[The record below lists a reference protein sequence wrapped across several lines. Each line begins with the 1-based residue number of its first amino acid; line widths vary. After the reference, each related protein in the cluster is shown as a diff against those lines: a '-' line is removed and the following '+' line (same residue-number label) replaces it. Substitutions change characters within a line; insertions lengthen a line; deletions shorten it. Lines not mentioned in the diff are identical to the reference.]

1 MQNRNFSSILYFI
14 SVVIL
19 ATLSIQF
26 YWNYKN
32 FKDGK
37 QQLIR
42 EVQSSVANAIDS
54 YYIELADRY
63 TIGISLKED
72 GSIMGN
78 AQVDS
83 LLRKIDR
90 SDKGLD
96 VLNNIDPG
104 EISEVNIISGSEL
117 RNKDTVFGAVNSSER
132 HRDLHNFF
140 SDTQSLDTMR
150 DMTQLAKRII
160 ISLNTDTLEIS
171 VLNNHIDEQIAAKN
185 FDIDYAYIFKRD
197 GNITQEF
204 NTEIVDDNILKTSSN
219 SAYLPKNS
227 SFDFFFT
234 NVTTTLLQRNIL
246 GIILS
251 AVLVVAVVLCL
262 FFLLKIINRQKQL
275 AELKND
281 LISNITHEFKT
292 PISTVKVALEG
303 IENFNQEND
312 PVKTK
317 NYLQVSNIQLD
328 KLQLMVEK
336 LLETATI
343 DGNNLELNREE
354 VLLMQM
360 LSELVEKHRQL
371 AKNKDL
377 RFSAEQE
384 KVLLLADPFHLEN
397 ALNNVLDNA
406 VKYGGDT
413 IDIVVSNEDKLVK
426 ITISD
431 NGTNLTKT
439 QSEQVF
445 EKFYRVP
452 KGNTHDVKGFGIGL
466 YYTKKIIEKHGGS
479 IRLHLNHQTSFI
491 ITLPKNG

>member
-1 MQNRNFSSILYFI
+1 MRNRNFSNILYFI

-32 FKDGK
+32 YRDGK

-42 EVQSSVANAIDS
+42 EVQSSVDNAIDS
-54 YYIELADRY
+54 YYIELAERN

-78 AQVDS
+78 PQVDS

-96 VLNNIDPG
+96 VLNNIDPR
-104 EISEVNIISGSEL
+104 EISEVDIISGSEL
-117 RNKDTVFGAVNSSER
+117 RNKDTVFGAVNASEK
-132 HRDLHNFF
+132 
-140 SDTQSLDTMR
+140 QQ
-150 DMTQLAKRII
+150 QLAKRII
-160 ISLNTDTLEIS
+160 ISLNIDTLEIS
-171 VLNNHIDEQIAAKN
+171 ILNNHIDEQIAAKD
-185 FDIDYAYIFKRD
+185 FDMDYAYIFRRD
-197 GNITQEF
+197 GNVTQEF
-204 NTEIVDDNILKTSSN
+204 NTEIVDDNILNTSSN
-219 SAYLPKNS
+219 SAYLPENS
-227 SFDFFFT
+227 SFNFFFT
-234 NVTTTLLQRNIL
+234 NVTTTVLQRNIL

-262 FFLLKIINRQKQL
+262 FFLLKIIKHQKQL

-292 PISTVKVALEG
+292 PISTAKVALEG

-317 NYLQVSNIQLD
+317 NYLQVCNIQLN

-354 VLLMQM
+354 VLLVPM
-360 LSELVEKHRQL
+360 LSEVVGKHREL
-371 AKNKDL
+371 AKNKDI

-384 KVLLLADPFHLEN
+384 KILFLADPFHLEN

-406 VKYGGDT
+406 VKYGGDK
-413 IDIVVSNEDKLVK
+413 IDIVVLNEDKLIK

-466 YYTKKIIEKHGGS
+466 YYTKNIIEKHGGS
-479 IRLHLNHQTSFI
+479 IKLHLNHQTSFI

>member
-1 MQNRNFSSILYFI
+1 MPNMTFRRILYFI
-14 SVVIL
+14 CAVI
-19 ATLSIQF
+19 AVTASIQL

-32 FKDGK
+32 YTDGQ

-42 EVQSSVANAIDS
+42 EVQSSVDNAIDS
-54 YYIELADRY
+54 YFIVMAERN
-63 TIGISLKED
+63 TIGISVTKD
-72 GSIMGN
+72 GEVLEKTR
-78 AQVDS
+78 VDS
-83 LLRKIDR
+83 LLHRMGSPGLRKGEDFLQ
-90 SDKGLD
+90 D
-96 VLNNIDPG
+96 IDPSG
-104 EISEVNIISGSEL
+104 ISEMEVISGYEL
-117 RNKDTVFGAVNSSER
+117 RKQDSLHNLKVTSDNQNVQ
-132 HRDLHNFF
+132 RDLN
-140 SDTQSLDTMR
+140 
-150 DMTQLAKRII
+150 LAKRII
-160 ISLNTDTLEIS
+160 LSFRVDTLNLEALS
-171 VLNNHIDEQIAAKN
+171 EHIDDQLGAK
-185 FDIDYAYIFKRD
+185 DIKVDYAYIFKNKN
-197 GNITQEF
+197 GNTQHY
-204 NTEIVDDNILKTSSN
+204 NQEILNKNNLSTTAN
-219 SAYLPKNS
+219 SAYLPKDS
-227 SFDFFFT
+227 SFEFYFT
-234 NVTTTLLQRNIL
+234 NITATVLKRNSL
-246 GIILS
+246 GIAFS
-251 AVLVVAVVLCL
+251 VVLISTVVACL
-262 FFLLKIINRQKQL
+262 FFLLKIIKRQKQL

-292 PISTVKVALEG
+292 PISTAKVALEG

-343 DGNNLELNREE
+343 DGNNLELNGEE
-354 VLLMQM
+354 VLLVPM

-377 RFSAEQE
+377 RFSTEQE

-406 VKYGGDT
+406 VKYGGDK
-413 IDIVVSNEDKLVK
+413 IDIVVLNEDKLVK

-439 QSEQVF
+439 QTEQVF

-466 YYTKKIIEKHGGS
+466 YYTKNIIEKHGGS

>member
-19 ATLSIQF
+19 VTLSIQF

-42 EVQSSVANAIDS
+42 EVQSSVDNAIDS
-54 YYIELADRY
+54 YYIELADKN

-72 GSIMGN
+72 GSIIEN
-78 AQVDS
+78 PQIDS
-83 LLRKIDR
+83 LLRKIDQ
-90 SDKGLD
+90 SGNGLD
-96 VLNNIDPG
+96 FLNNIDPRD
-104 EISEVNIISGSEL
+104 ISEVNIISGSEL
-117 RNKDTVFGAVNSSER
+117 RNDTVFGAVNSSEK
-132 HRDLHNFF
+132 
-140 SDTQSLDTMR
+140 QQ
-150 DMTQLAKRII
+150 QLAKRII

-171 VLNNHIDEQIAAKN
+171 VLNNHIDEQLAAKN
-185 FDIDYAYIFKRD
+185 FDIDYAYTFSRD
-197 GNITQEF
+197 GNVTQEF
-204 NTEIVDDNILKTSSN
+204 NTEIVDDNILITSSN
-219 SAYLPKNS
+219 SAYLPENS
-227 SFDFFFT
+227 SFDFLFT
-234 NVTTTLLQRNIL
+234 NVTTTVLQRNIL

-251 AVLVVAVVLCL
+251 ALLVAAVIGCL

-275 AELKND
+275 AEIKND

-317 NYLQVSNIQLD
+317 NYLHVSNIQLD

-354 VLLMQM
+354 VLLVPM

-377 RFSAEQE
+377 HFSAEQE
-384 KVLLLADPFHLEN
+384 KVLFFADPFHIEN

-406 VKYGGDT
+406 VKYGGDK
-413 IDIVVSNEDKLVK
+413 IDIVVLNEDKLVK

-431 NGTNLTKT
+431 NGTNLTKA

-466 YYTKKIIEKHGGS
+466 YYTKNIIEKHGGS
-479 IRLHLNHQTSFI
+479 IKLHLNHQTSFI

>member
-1 MQNRNFSSILYFI
+1 MSNRNFSSILYFI

-42 EVQSSVANAIDS
+42 EVQSSLDNAIDS
-54 YYIELADRY
+54 YYIELADRN

-72 GSIMGN
+72 GSFLRTP
-78 AQVDS
+78 QVDS
-83 LLRKIDR
+83 ILHKIDR
-90 SDKGLD
+90 AGNGFDF
-96 VLNNIDPG
+96 LNDIDPE
-104 EISEVNIISGSEL
+104 EISEINIISGSEL
-117 RNKDTVFGAVNSSER
+117 RNNDTVFGTVNSSGK
-132 HRDLHNFF
+132 HQDLQNSF
-140 SDTQSLDTMR
+140 DDKRPLDTMQN
-150 DMTQLAKRII
+150 MAQLANRII
-160 ISLNTDTLEIS
+160 ISLSTDTLEIS

-185 FDIDYAYIFKRD
+185 IDIDYAYTFRKG

-204 NTEIVDDNILKTSSN
+204 NTGIVDDNILNTSSN

-227 SFDFFFT
+227 SFNFYFS
-234 NVTTTLLQRNIL
+234 NVTTTVLQRNIL

-251 AVLVVAVVLCL
+251 ALLVAAVVVCL
-262 FFLLKIINRQKQL
+262 FVLLKIINRQKQL

-292 PISTVKVALEG
+292 PISTAKVALEG
-303 IENFNQEND
+303 IENFNKEND
-312 PVKTK
+312 PAKTK
-317 NYLQVSNIQLD
+317 KYLQVSNSQLE

-336 LLETATI
+336 LLETASL
-343 DGNNLELNREE
+343 DGNNLQLNPEE
-354 VLLMQM
+354 VHLAPM
-360 LSELVEKHRQL
+360 LAELVEKHQQL

-377 RFSAEQE
+377 SFSASIQNIS
-384 KVLLLADPFHLEN
+384 VFADPFHLEN
-397 ALNNVLDNA
+397 AFNNVFDNA
-406 VKYGGDT
+406 VKYGGEK
-413 IDIVVSNEDKLVK
+413 IDVVVSNADKLVK

-431 NGTNLTKT
+431 NGTNLTKA

-466 YYTKKIIEKHGGS
+466 YYTRSIIEKHGGS
-479 IRLHLNHQTSFI
+479 ILLNLNKQTNFI
-491 ITLPKNG
+491 ITLPKNA